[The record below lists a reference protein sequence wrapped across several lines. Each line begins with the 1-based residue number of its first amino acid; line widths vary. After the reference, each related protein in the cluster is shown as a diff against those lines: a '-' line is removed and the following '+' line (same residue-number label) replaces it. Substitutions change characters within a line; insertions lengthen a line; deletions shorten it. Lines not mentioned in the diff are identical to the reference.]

1 MACQPLDMLSK
12 MYVDIEASS
21 NHQMQEFQA
30 QINAQQIAQ
39 LRGSGQLNTYQPAG
53 ISSLS

>member
-1 MACQPLDMLSK
+1 MLSK

-21 NHQMQEFQA
+21 NRQMQEFQA
-30 QINAQQIAQ
+30 QINAQQVAQ
-39 LRGSGQLNTYQPAG
+39 LSGSGQLNTYQSTG